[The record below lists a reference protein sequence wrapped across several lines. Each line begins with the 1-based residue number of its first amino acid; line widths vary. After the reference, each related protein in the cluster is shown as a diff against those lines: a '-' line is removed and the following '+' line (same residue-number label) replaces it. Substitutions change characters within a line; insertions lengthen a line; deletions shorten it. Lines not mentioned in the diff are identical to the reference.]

1 MNSLR
6 TALEI
11 VLPIENESILLCELD
26 QRLKKKDIQ
35 QFNLMN
41 SDLAY
46 RELKVREDAE
56 TTRLARIGFNVWEV
70 ENFMGFS
77 LRRLGLLTRLHKPS
91 EICNSILV
99 LVF

>member
-1 MNSLR
+1 MFCYLSCRMNSLR

-56 TTRLARIGFNVWEV
+56 TT
-70 ENFMGFS
+70 
-77 LRRLGLLTRLHKPS
+77 P
-91 EICNSILV
+91 
-99 LVF
+99 

>member
-1 MNSLR
+1 MAFLCCKMLSVFSCLLSQFIFCYLSCRTNSLR

-26 QRLKKKDIQ
+26 QQLKKKDIQ

-46 RELKVREDAE
+46 RELKVRENAE
-56 TTRLARIGFNVWEV
+56 TTPQPE
-70 ENFMGFS
+70 
-77 LRRLGLLTRLHKPS
+77 
-91 EICNSILV
+91 
-99 LVF
+99 